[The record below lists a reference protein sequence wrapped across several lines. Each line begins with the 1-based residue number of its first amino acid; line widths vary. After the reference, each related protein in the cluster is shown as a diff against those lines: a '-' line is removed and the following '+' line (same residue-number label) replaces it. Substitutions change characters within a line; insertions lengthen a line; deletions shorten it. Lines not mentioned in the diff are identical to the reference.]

1 METSILFSG
10 FGGQGAL
17 FAGQVVAYAA
27 MDSGLNTTWIP
38 SYGPEMRGGTA
49 RCTVIIAGEG
59 EEIGSPIVLKP
70 DIALVFNLPS
80 FDKFELLMKPG
91 GVMIANQ
98 SLINRDLERE
108 DITGVFVP
116 AQDIAEELGNHRML
130 NMVMLGALLEMKPI
144 LPVEAVKKALNDHIA
159 ERHKHTVP
167 KNYEAMEKGAEFVR
181 NLALEKV

>member
-1 METSILFSG
+1 METSIVFSG

-17 FAGQVVAYAA
+17 FAGQVVTYAA

-49 RCTVIIAGEG
+49 RCTVIISDG

-80 FDKFELLMKPG
+80 IDKLEPLMKPG
-91 GVMIANQ
+91 GLMIANQ
-98 SLINRDLERE
+98 SLINRDFERE
-108 DITGVFVP
+108 DITGVFIP
-116 AQDIAEELGNHRML
+116 AQEIAEELGNHRML
-130 NMVMLGALLEMKPI
+130 NMVMLGALLEVKPI
-144 LPVEAVKKALNDHIA
+144 LPVDAVKQSLADHIA

-167 KNYEAMEKGAEFVR
+167 KNNEAMDKGAEFVR
-181 NLALEKV
+181 KMAVEKV

>member
-1 METSILFSG
+1 METSIVFSG

-17 FAGQVVAYAA
+17 FAGQVITYAA
-27 MDSGLNTTWIP
+27 ADSGLNTTWIP

-49 RCTVIIAGEG
+49 RCTVIISDG
-59 EEIGSPIVLKP
+59 EEIGSPLVLNP

-80 FDKFELLMKPG
+80 IDKLEPLMKPG

-98 SLINRDLERE
+98 TLINRSFERE
-108 DITGVFVP
+108 DITGIFLP
-116 AQDIAEELGNHRML
+116 AQEIAEELGNYRML
-130 NMVMLGALLEMKPI
+130 NMVMLGALLEVKLI
-144 LPVEAVKKALNDHIA
+144 LPIEAVKQALADHIA

-181 NLALEKV
+181 NLTAEKV